1 MIHLGRFFWGKTWEI
16 WIGDDKWCSTG
27 LVWKLRVTPLRGAN
41 WSDGESLVG
50 TTKISGHGTINHKF
64 CRISIG
70 NGRHKSPVFH
80 MAMDQYHSIPMKI
93 PFLGGWTSINPSYFD
108 LNYRGTRFWH
118 TAISHKLP
126 IYSYHFFRWDLVWLH
141 CASGSRERRDSAR
154 WQGRTCTDHPQPL
167 RCCIRWLWDD
177 GRHGWLRND
186 VGGIDEYWY
195 MCDICLIYIYIY
207 VCLFDI
213 CLRYVWDMFEICL
226 IYVCVCLIY
235 VDICLIC
242 VCVCLIYVDICLIYI
257 YMCVCVW
264 YMLIYVWYMCDHN
277 LTTMNLSTS
286 WVSGCVEIRCF
297 WARMI
302 HHHFCL
308 MVGHLVI
315 YPLVNSHIT
324 MENHHV

>member
-1 MIHLGRFFWGKTWEI
+1 MVIFH
-16 WIGDDKWCSTG
+16 SY
-27 LVWKLRVTPLRGAN
+27 VAVYQRV
-41 WSDGESLVG
+41 
-50 TTKISGHGTINHKF
+50 
-64 CRISIG
+64 
-70 NGRHKSPVFH
+70 
-80 MAMDQYHSIPMKI
+80 
-93 PFLGGWTSINPSYFD
+93 
-108 LNYRGTRFWH
+108 
-118 TAISHKLP
+118 SHKLP
-126 IYSYHFFRWDLVWLH
+126 ISSYHFFRWDVVWLH

-186 VGGIDEYWY
+186 VGGIDGYWYMFDICLIYICVCVFDICLIYVWY
-195 MCDICLIYIYIY
+195 MCDICLIY
-207 VCLFDI
+207 
-213 CLRYVWDMFEICL
+213 
-226 IYVCVCLIY
+226 
-235 VDICLIC
+235 
-242 VCVCLIYVDICLIYI
+242 
-257 YMCVCVW
+257 VW
-264 YMLIYVWYMCDHN
+264 YMFDHD

-286 WVSGCVEIRCF
+286 WVSGCVEIWCF